1 VESTAKGLPEERQGL
16 PEPVRRGNRMK
27 GRFGL
32 QNLFWGRKSDRKQ
45 SAIGPR
51 RFKAIVYS
59 RRTPI
64 FTPMTVHFPFQNTY
78 AALPANFFARV
89 APTPVA
95 SPRLIK
101 LNRPLAIHLG
111 LDPDLLSSPEGTE
124 ILAGKRVPDGADPIA
139 MAYAGH
145 QFGHFVPQLGDGR
158 AILLGEV
165 IDADGV
171 RRDIQLK
178 GSGPTPFSRRGDG
191 RAALG
196 PVLREYIVSE
206 AMAALGIPT
215 TRSLAAV
222 ITGENVMRETPLPG
236 AVLTRVA
243 SSHIR
248 VGTFQYFAA
257 RGDTDGVRRLADHV
271 IARHYPQIAG
281 AERPYLALLNAVTAR
296 QAELVARWLL
306 VGFIHGVMN
315 TDNTSVSGETIDYGP
330 CAFMDHYDP
339 AKVFSSIDEQGRY
352 AYANQPRIALWNLTR
367 LAECLL
373 PLLSDDKDKAIEE
386 AQAALGEFAETFAT
400 AYQAGLRN
408 KVGLFT
414 MRDGDEALVQDLL
427 DTMARNQADF
437 TLTFRRLSDAA
448 LDPAGDAEVRSLFAD
463 PAAYDEWAARWRQRL
478 GDEPQ
483 TATTR
488 RAAMRSVNPAFIP
501 RNHRVE
507 AVIEAAVN
515 RDDFAP
521 FEALLTVLSKPFEDQ
536 PDFAVYADPPEP
548 HQRVL
553 QTFCGT

>member
-1 VESTAKGLPEERQGL
+1 
-16 PEPVRRGNRMK
+16 
-27 GRFGL
+27 
-32 QNLFWGRKSDRKQ
+32 
-45 SAIGPR
+45 
-51 RFKAIVYS
+51 
-59 RRTPI
+59 
-64 FTPMTVHFPFQNTY
+64 MTVHFPFQNTY

-101 LNRPLAIHLG
+101 LNRPLAVQLG
-111 LDPDLLSSPEGTE
+111 LDPDLLSSPEGAE
-124 ILAGKRVPDGADPIA
+124 ILAGKTLPAGADPIA

-165 IDADGV
+165 IDKDGV

-206 AMAALGIPT
+206 AMFALGIPT

-222 ITGENVMRETPLPG
+222 ITGESVMRETVLPG

-243 SSHIR
+243 ASHIR

-257 RGDTDGVRRLADHV
+257 RGDTEGVRRLADHV
-271 IARHYPQIAG
+271 IARHYPQASG
-281 AERPYLALLNAVTAR
+281 AERPYHALLEGVVAR
-296 QAELVARWLL
+296 QADLVARWLL

-315 TDNTSVSGETIDYGP
+315 TDNTSISGETIDYGP

-339 AKVFSSIDEQGRY
+339 AQVFSSIDEQGRY

-373 PLLSDDKDKAIEE
+373 PLLSDDQERAIAE
-386 AQAALGEFAETFAT
+386 AQEILGAFIEKFAA
-400 AYQAGLRN
+400 AYQTGLRN
-408 KVGLFT
+408 KIGLFT
-414 MRDGDEALVQDLL
+414 TREADEALVQDLL
-427 DTMARNQADF
+427 DAMARNQADF
-437 TLTFRRLSDAA
+437 TLTFRRLSAAA
-448 LDPAGDAEVRSLFAD
+448 LDPAGGAEVRALFAE
-463 PAAYDEWAARWRQRL
+463 PSAYDEWAARWRQRTSQ
-478 GDEPQ
+478 ESQ
-483 TATTR
+483 TPAER
-488 RAAMRSVNPAFIP
+488 QAAMRAVNPAFIP

-507 AVIEAAVN
+507 AVIQAAMAE
-515 RDDFAP
+515 DDYAP
-521 FEALLTVLSKPFEDQ
+521 FEELLAVLSKPFEDQ
-536 PDFAVYADPPEP
+536 PQFASYAEPPQP
-548 HQRVL
+548 DQRVL

>member
-1 VESTAKGLPEERQGL
+1 
-16 PEPVRRGNRMK
+16 
-27 GRFGL
+27 
-32 QNLFWGRKSDRKQ
+32 
-45 SAIGPR
+45 
-51 RFKAIVYS
+51 
-59 RRTPI
+59 
-64 FTPMTVHFPFQNTY
+64 MTVQFPFQNTY
-78 AALPANFFARV
+78 SALPSGFFARV

-101 LNRPLAIHLG
+101 LNRPLAVHLG
-111 LDPDLLSSPEGTE
+111 LDPERLESPEGVE
-124 ILAGKRVPDGADPIA
+124 ILAGKQVPDGADPIA

-222 ITGENVMRETPLPG
+222 VTGENVVRETLLPG

-243 SSHIR
+243 ASHIR

-257 RGDTDGVRRLADHV
+257 RSDTDGVRRLADHV
-271 IARHYPQIAG
+271 IARHYPQAAD
-281 AERPYLALLNAVTAR
+281 AERPYHALLTGVIAR
-296 QAELVARWLL
+296 QAELIARWLL

-315 TDNTSVSGETIDYGP
+315 TDNSSISGETIDYGP
-330 CAFMDHYDP
+330 CAFMDHYEP
-339 AKVFSSIDEQGRY
+339 AMVFSSIDAQGRY

-373 PLLSDDKDKAIEE
+373 PLLSDDQEKAIAE
-386 AQAALGEFAETFAT
+386 AQFALGEFPEIFSA
-400 AYQAGLRN
+400 AYQAGLRA
-408 KVGLFT
+408 KLGLFT
-414 MRDGDEALVQDLL
+414 ARDGDEALVQDLL
-427 DTMARNQADF
+427 DAMAKNQADF
-437 TLTFRRLSDAA
+437 TLTFRRLGDAA
-448 LDPAGDAEVRSLFAD
+448 ADPAADATVRNLFAD
-463 PAAYDEWAARWRQRL
+463 PAAYDDWARRWRQRI
-478 GDEPQ
+478 GEEPQ
-483 TATTR
+483 TPAER
-488 RAAMRSVNPAFIP
+488 QAAMRKVNPAFIP
-501 RNHRVE
+501 RNHRIE
-507 AVIEAAVN
+507 AVIEAAIS
-515 RDDFAP
+515 RDDYAP
-521 FEALLTVLSKPFEDQ
+521 FEELLAVLARPYEDQ
-536 PDFAVYADPPEP
+536 PAFAAYADPPEP
-548 HQRVL
+548 DQRVL